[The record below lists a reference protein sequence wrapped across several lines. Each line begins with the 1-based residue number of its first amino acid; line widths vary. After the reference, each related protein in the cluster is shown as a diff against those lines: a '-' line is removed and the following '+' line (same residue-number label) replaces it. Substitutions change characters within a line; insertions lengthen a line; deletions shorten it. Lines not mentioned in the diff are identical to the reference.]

1 MVCSNALS
9 LSLSLSLCLPISLPH
24 TPFPHFSDPFC
35 KIQVGGRDSA
45 IVKKTKVV
53 KNCLNPVWGQEFTFD
68 LIDITRDK
76 VKFEIFDWDLCGG
89 DDLLGSFSIK
99 YTNLRWNKPVNFELE
114 LDPPPGWEGAITGT
128 LFVQLKKVAGPNHI
142 LLESEKDKWDHMQ
155 DKYFVACE
163 LVSECKQMLR
173 DRKQRKIDEKKQVKN
188 KKRWDKIRAK
198 GKMNVFMAKVG
209 DMATVKADS
218 KMSKDDIESLYG
230 SNKVFDFKK
239 RSLKSVT

>member
-1 MVCSNALS
+1 M
-9 LSLSLSLCLPISLPH
+9 
-24 TPFPHFSDPFC
+24 
-35 KIQVGGRDSA
+35 GGRDSA